1 MRFKKKVLLLPIIA
15 AIVLVY
21 FFFIH
26 KSAAQTE
33 SYTFGAVTRGNLE
46 IITSSTGTLQPV
58 SLVEVGTQL
67 SGRVENVFADY
78 NSIVREGQIL
88 AILDTLQLAIN
99 YRSAQNDLARSR
111 AQFELTSREYNDKVR
126 LFERSFI
133 SELELLRAETDLKLA
148 QTNLL
153 NAESNLQRAELNLKD
168 YAIIR
173 SPINGIIIDKNVE
186 EGQTVAA
193 SLSAPILFTIAADLE
208 NMEIQA
214 QVDEID
220 IGMIKAG
227 QPTRYTVDAF
237 PGRTFTGTVRDVRLK
252 PQIIS
257 NVVIYSVIIST
268 KNPDGILMPGMTATI
283 DFITRQ
289 LEDILLV
296 PSAALRFRP
305 SEEILQQMIR
315 ENMPDGLSG
324 VNVATTRQNN
334 PSSTRGGNMG
344 MLWSQDSNGKLT
356 MTRVRIGETDGMNT
370 QVIPLEGEIEGM
382 KIIVNRVVSGQTART
397 VQTQAPLGAPQRM
410 RF

>member
-1 MRFKKKVLLLPIIA
+1 V
-15 AIVLVY
+15 
-21 FFFIH
+21 
-26 KSAAQTE
+26 
-33 SYTFGAVTRGNLE
+33 
-46 IITSSTGTLQPV
+46 
-58 SLVEVGTQL
+58 
-67 SGRVENVFADY
+67 
-78 NSIVREGQIL
+78 L

-111 AQFELTSREYNDKVR
+111 AQFDLTSREYNDKVR
-126 LFERSFI
+126 LFEKSFI

-148 QTNLL
+148 QYNLL

-193 SLSAPILFTIAADLE
+193 SLSAPVLFTIAADLE

-227 QPTRYTVDAF
+227 QLTRYTVEAY
-237 PGRTFTGTVRDVRLK
+237 PGKTFTGTVRDVRLK

-268 KNPDGILMPGMTATI
+268 KNPEGILMPGMTATI

-289 LEDILLV
+289 IEDVLLV

-315 ENMPDGLSG
+315 ENRLDAVSG
-324 VNVATTRQNN
+324 ENLVVTRQNN
-334 PSSTRGGNMG
+334 PTSSRGGNMG
-344 MLWSQDSNGKLT
+344 MLWSQDTNGKLT
-356 MTRVRIGETDGMNT
+356 MTRVRVGETDGVNT
-370 QVIPLEGEIEGM
+370 QVIPLDVEIEGM
-382 KIIVNRVVSGQTART
+382 KIIVSRVVPGQPART
-397 VQTQAPLGAPQRM
+397 VQTQVPLGAPQRM

>member
-67 SGRVENVFADY
+67 SGRVENVFDDY